1 MTSNE
6 PPNQAPTAAPTFDD
20 LPVPLALGS
29 TFFTPAIEQ
38 VRKFAYAVED
48 ESGWLVGDPA
58 NGPAEA
64 LVHPQFLSTYMWW
77 PSGFYLRAPGE
88 IGHFGL
94 FRQRYGHL
102 IGTPFLHGKSSARFL
117 RPFRLGR
124 PIRADV
130 AVTEKAHKRGR
141 DFIVMRASFFD
152 ADDQALAVF
161 EHNCAIR
168 SDSVQR
174 AAIPTPRPEPTTPE
188 PTSTL
193 PPRRIEMSLEKSRL
207 FSLPAEN
214 YHTHDH
220 LAQAMGVRVAIPAAM
235 MSFAYLSRFAQ
246 DIFGDEAWISRGK
259 LDATFTRMLQRDDV
273 LSVEG
278 YRPGDAPA
286 SLSLSIYNA
295 RRETVAAATASL
307 SAEPRVD
314 AECSAK
320 SSGKPC
326 GPSASAP
333 RRSLPASR

>member
-1 MTSNE
+1 MT
-6 PPNQAPTAAPTFDD
+6 ATFDD
-20 LPVPLALGS
+20 LPVPLPLGS
-29 TFFTPAIEQ
+29 TFLSPAIEQ

-58 NGPAEA
+58 DG

-94 FRQRYGHL
+94 FRQHYGHL

-130 AVTEKAHKRGR
+130 AVAEKARKRGR

-152 ADDQALAVF
+152 ADDKALAVF
-161 EHNCAIR
+161 DHNCAIR

-174 AAIPTPRPEPTTPE
+174 AAAPSPSPAVAPVSE
-188 PTSTL
+188 L

-220 LAQAMGVRVAIPAAM
+220 LAQAIGARVAIPAAM

-246 DIFGDEAWISRGK
+246 DILGADWISRGK

-278 YRPGDAPA
+278 HRRDDALDLAIYNTRREPVAVAMA
-286 SLSLSIYNA
+286 SL
-295 RRETVAAATASL
+295 AT
-307 SAEPRVD
+307 
-314 AECSAK
+314 
-320 SSGKPC
+320 
-326 GPSASAP
+326 
-333 RRSLPASR
+333 

>member
-6 PPNQAPTAAPTFDD
+6 TPTTTPTFDD

-29 TFFTPAIEQ
+29 TFFSPAIEQ

-58 NGPAEA
+58 EA
-64 LVHPQFLSTYMWW
+64 RVHPQFLSTYMWW

-117 RPFRLGR
+117 RPFRLGQ

-130 AVTEKAHKRGR
+130 AVTEKARKRGR

-152 ADDQALAVF
+152 ADDKALAVF
-161 EHNCAIR
+161 DHSCAIR

-174 AAIPTPRPEPTTPE
+174 APAATASPPTVEAPA
-188 PTSTL
+188 STL

-220 LAQAMGVRVAIPAAM
+220 LAQALGARVAIPAAM

-246 DIFGDEAWISRGK
+246 NIFGDEAWISRGK

-278 YRPGDAPA
+278 HRRGDALDLA
-286 SLSLSIYNA
+286 IYNA
-295 RRETVAAATASL
+295 RREPVAVAKASL
-307 SAEPRVD
+307 SA
-314 AECSAK
+314 
-320 SSGKPC
+320 
-326 GPSASAP
+326 
-333 RRSLPASR
+333 